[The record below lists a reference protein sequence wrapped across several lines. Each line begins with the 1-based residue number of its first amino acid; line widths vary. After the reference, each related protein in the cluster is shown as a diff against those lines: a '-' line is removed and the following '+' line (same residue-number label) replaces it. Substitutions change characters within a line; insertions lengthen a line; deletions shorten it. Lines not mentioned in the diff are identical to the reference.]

1 MTTQPQTP
9 DPLTERMSRLE
20 GAYEHLATKAD
31 IALLKSDLAE
41 VKGELKADL
50 AEMESRLIKWTV
62 GAIVGASAVVAVI
75 VRLLA

>member
-9 DPLTERMSRLE
+9 DPLVERMSRLE